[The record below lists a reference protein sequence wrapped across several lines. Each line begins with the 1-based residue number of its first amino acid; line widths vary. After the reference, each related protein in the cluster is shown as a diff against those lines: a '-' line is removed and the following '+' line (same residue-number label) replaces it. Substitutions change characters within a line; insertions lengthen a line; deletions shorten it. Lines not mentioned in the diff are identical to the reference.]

1 MTSLRAV
8 LHKYAD
14 VTVPTAPLGSD
25 ETGNEEKPERKRV
38 KRADIDKANLRKDLE
53 AVKRDNGRYFVVCVV
68 MIGLLFIT
76 SIIVVLTNLANPDI
90 IKGAMAAFGIS
101 TAGLITL
108 MIKLWR
114 TKSNTEM
121 LILLAIN
128 MDAETIKTVIGILAK
143 RV

>member
-14 VTVPTAPLGSD
+14 ATVPSAPLGSD
-25 ETGNEEKPERKRV
+25 ETDNEEKPERKRV

-114 TKSNTEM
+114 TKSNTEI

>member
-25 ETGNEEKPERKRV
+25 ETDQEEKPERKRV
-38 KRADIDKANLRKDLE
+38 KRVDIDKANLRKDLE

>member
-1 MTSLRAV
+1 MTSLRTV
-8 LHKYAD
+8 LNKYAD
-14 VTVPTAPLGSD
+14 TNIPGAPLGSD
-25 ETGNEEKPERKRV
+25 ETDQEEKPQKRRV
-38 KRADIDKANLRKDLE
+38 KGPDIDKANLRKDLE
-53 AVKRDNGRYFVVCVV
+53 AVKKDNSRYFVVCVV
-68 MIGLLFIT
+68 MIVLLFII
-76 SIIVVLTNLANPDI
+76 SIIVVLTNLAKPDI
-90 IKGAMAAFGIS
+90 IKIAMTAFGIS

-128 MDAETIKTVIGILAK
+128 MDAETIKSVINILAK